1 MRLPNYHE
9 NLYVFHLNCERPHSY
24 FIPYQSSA
32 AAKNDDRASSA
43 FFKSLCGDWDFKWYP
58 SPADV
63 CDFTSPD
70 FDRSDMDKLAVP
82 MNWQVA
88 LGRGYDVP
96 NYTDS
101 AYPFPYDRPYVPDD
115 NPCGLYIRDFT
126 LTEKQIS
133 NKKIFLNFEGVDS
146 CFYLWVNDTFAAYSQ
161 VSHMTSEIDV
171 TDYVHVGKNTVKVLV
186 LKWCDGSYI
195 EDQDMFRMSGIFR
208 EVYLLFRDRS
218 YIRDIFVKPVL
229 SDDFS
234 TSDVTVELE
243 TVGSC
248 SVSYVFRAP
257 DESIMFSGSLDVNE
271 SGKFSLMVEN
281 PSLWTDET
289 PTLYRLELT
298 SGSESISL
306 DVGMRRIEVVNRV
319 ILINGKPAK
328 CRGVNR
334 HDTHEILGHATP
346 YSHMENDLLLI
357 KSHNIN
363 MVRTSH
369 YPNDPRFPGMCDRIG
384 LFLCSEADLECHGSN
399 FAGFDISGDPAWE
412 KAYVDRAELMVER
425 DKNHPSIIFW
435 SLGNESGYGEN
446 HDKMSAWIRK
456 RDPSRLIHYEAVDV
470 PDTKGTVDMFSR
482 MYHGTDILKDLV
494 FKDPK
499 FHLPF
504 FHCEFAHAMG
514 NGPGGLEDYRTLM
527 YDTDMY
533 FGGCVWELVNHSV
546 ATGDIYKNPKY
557 TYGGDFGDKP
567 NNGNFCVDG
576 LCNPDHTP
584 GVGMLEL
591 KQAYRPIE
599 ASFANA
605 EAGKIK
611 VRSRRYYT
619 DLSDVS
625 LYWTFENDG
634 KVTASGVI
642 ESLDVPAN
650 EERELTLD
658 YSCAPKSGA
667 RALTLSFRQNRPTR
681 WADAGYEICFT
692 QLILDE
698 IEKTSYKGPD
708 RAEFEIGLDDGER
721 YVNVIAGETEYVF
734 DKHKAALVSL
744 KDNGK
749 EFLSAPIR
757 ASMWRAYT
765 DNDKAFRKVWLK
777 NRMNELFVKCYDCKV
792 TEANDKFVEI
802 GAKVSYCTYSTTPIA
817 HADTTFR
824 VNCDGSCDFRYK
836 VEVDKEEVLPLPR
849 FGIELTMPEGMEY
862 AKYFGYGEI
871 ESYSDK
877 RAAAKLGLYATTAH
891 KNHVP
896 YIFPQE
902 NGSHYGCKWAA
913 VGSDTAHGL
922 RFTSET
928 GDFCFNISHYNA
940 NQLTDAKHEYELV
953 PNKETT
959 VHIDYRQN
967 SIGSSSC
974 GPIPSKEVM
983 FYEKS
988 FAFHVRIAPEYVT
1001 DLFC

>member
-1 MRLPNYHE
+1 MKLPNYHE
-9 NLYVFHLNCERPHSY
+9 NLEIFHLNCEKPHSY
-24 FIPYQSSA
+24 FIPYHDAA
-32 AAKNDDRASSA
+32 AAKADDRASSA

-58 SPADV
+58 CPADV

-70 FDRSDMDKLAVP
+70 FDRSNMDKLVVP

-115 NPCGLYIRDFT
+115 NPCGLYIRDFN
-126 LTEKQIS
+126 LTEAQIDG
-133 NKKIFLNFEGVDS
+133 KKVFLNFEGVDS
-146 CFYLWVNDTFAAYSQ
+146 CYYLWVNDVFAAYNQ

-171 TDYVHVGKNTVKVLV
+171 TDYVHPGKNTVKVLV

-208 EVYLLFRDRS
+208 EVYLLFRDEEH
-218 YIRDIFVKPVL
+218 IRDIFVKPVL
-229 SDDFS
+229 NDSF
-234 TSDVTVELE
+234 TESDVTVELE
-243 TVGSC
+243 TAGSC
-248 SVSYVFRAP
+248 DVSWTFRAP
-257 DESIMFSGSLDVNE
+257 DDSIMFSGTEVINE
-271 SGKFSLMVEN
+271 SGKIGFKVED
-281 PSLWTDET
+281 PLLWTDET

-298 SGSESISL
+298 AGSEHISL
-306 DVGMRRIEVVNRV
+306 DVGMRKIEVVNRV

-334 HDTHEILGHATP
+334 HDTHEFLGHATP
-346 YSHMENDLLLI
+346 YSHMENDLILI
-357 KSHNIN
+357 KRHNIN

-399 FAGFDISGDPAWE
+399 FADFDISGDPAWE
-412 KAYVDRAELMVER
+412 KAYIDRARLMVER
-425 DKNHPSIIFW
+425 DKNHPCIIFW

-446 HDKMSAWIRK
+446 HDKMSEWIRK

-470 PDTKGTVDMFSR
+470 PDTKGTIDMFSR
-482 MYHGTDILKDLV
+482 MYHSIDILKDLV
-494 FKDPK
+494 FVDPK

-546 ATGDIYKNPKY
+546 AIGDIYKNPKY
-557 TYGGDFGDKP
+557 TYGGDFGDTP
-567 NNGNFCVDG
+567 NSGTFCVDG
-576 LCNPDHTP
+576 LCNPNHTP

-599 ASFANA
+599 ASFADVEN
-605 EAGKIK
+605 GKIK
-611 VRSRRYYT
+611 IRSRRYYT

-625 LYWTFENDG
+625 LYWSFENDG
-634 KVTASGVI
+634 VVTASGII

-650 EERELTLD
+650 EEREYTLD
-658 YSCAPKSGA
+658 YSNSPRRGV
-667 RALTLSFRQNRPTR
+667 RTLTLSFRQKNHTP
-681 WADAGYEICFT
+681 WAEAGYEICFT
-692 QLILDE
+692 QLILDT
-698 IEKTSYKGPD
+698 IEETSYLGPM
-708 RAEFEIGLDDGER
+708 RAVSSIELEEGER
-721 YVNVIAGETEYVF
+721 YVNITAGETEYVF
-734 DKHKAALVSL
+734 DKHKAQLISL

-749 EFLSAPIR
+749 EFLAAPIR
-757 ASMWRAYT
+757 ATVWRAPT
-765 DNDKAFRKVWLK
+765 DNDKAFKKEWIAAGI
-777 NRMNELFVKCYDCKV
+777 NNIGVKCYECSVSDINEKY
-792 TEANDKFVEI
+792 AIIK
-802 GAKVSYCTYSTTPIA
+802 AKVSFGSHSVKPIA
-817 HADTTFR
+817 FADLTFC
-824 VNCDGSCDFRYK
+824 VNCDGTCDLDYK
-836 VEVDKEEVLPLPR
+836 VELCTKDDLPLPR

-862 AKYFGYGEI
+862 AKYFGYGDI

-877 RAAAKLGLYATTAH
+877 HSASKLGLYATTAH

-896 YIFPQE
+896 YIYPQE

-913 VGSDTAHGL
+913 VGSATAHGL
-922 RFTSET
+922 RFTSDT

-940 NQLTDAKHEYELV
+940 KQLTEAKHEYELV

-959 VHIDYRQN
+959 VQIDYKQN
-967 SIGSSSC
+967 GIGSASC
-974 GPIPSKEVM
+974 GPIPAKEVL
-983 FYEKS
+983 FCEKNFS
-988 FAFHVRIAPEYVT
+988 FHVHISPEYVT
-1001 DLFC
+1001 NLF